1 MSYHLANLFQKLNQ
15 NYVDAIEKADTN
27 KKATALLNEIL
38 KSGFISSYV
47 NPREIDPE
55 AEDFRTLSI
64 EDKKRLLIALLDK
77 NMLYVNYCDMND
89 EMFAIDEA
97 DKAFTNSFY
106 KER

>member
-1 MSYHLANLFQKLNQ
+1 MS
-15 NYVDAIEKADTN
+15 
-27 KKATALLNEIL
+27 EIL

-47 NPREIDPE
+47 DPKEINPD
-55 AEDFRTLSI
+55 AEDFRSLSI
-64 EDKKRLLIALLDK
+64 EYKKHLLIALLDK

-89 EMFAIDEA
+89 ETFAILEA